1 MSIFRIGNASQLESF
16 LTILQEESEGR
27 EGVLKQRQ
35 EAMSKRIQDD
45 LRKYG
50 EISEQEEE
58 EAGEEDEG
66 EDPPADEEGSDL
78 SEPEGDEEGGE
89 PEPAGDEEEQIET
102 SPDVTYYKIRDQ
114 INDIRAAPSLKGKE
128 VKQDMEAWLDRLD
141 DSEKELL
148 LGYLATVDQL
158 MRSQVSGTEAQ
169 DPSEPPASIDVSS
182 GESDGSEEETEEDR
196 REEEPAPGEEDTS
209 PPIKAGAGQDLSEV
223 RSRLKQ
229 LMRN

>member
-102 SPDVTYYKIRDQ
+102 KAIKTSWK
-114 INDIRAAPSLKGKE
+114 N
-128 VKQDMEAWLDRLD
+128 
-141 DSEKELL
+141 LL
-148 LGYLATVDQL
+148 A
-158 MRSQVSGTEAQ
+158 RSIE
-169 DPSEPPASIDVSS
+169 
-182 GESDGSEEETEEDR
+182 
-196 REEEPAPGEEDTS
+196 
-209 PPIKAGAGQDLSEV
+209 
-223 RSRLKQ
+223 
-229 LMRN
+229 

>member
-1 MSIFRIGNASQLESF
+1 VSIFRIGNASQLESF

-182 GESDGSEEETEEDR
+182 GESDGSEEEPEEDR

>member
-78 SEPEGDEEGGE
+78 SEPEGGEEGGE

-182 GESDGSEEETEEDR
+182 GGSDGSEEEPEEDR

>member
-182 GESDGSEEETEEDR
+182 GESDGSEEEPEEDR